1 MNSEILQTA
10 DTKMQKTI
18 EALKKGLLSIRTGR
32 ATSALV
38 DNIGIDYY
46 GTITPLNQI
55 SSVSTPEAR
64 LIVIQPW
71 DRSAL
76 SNIEKAILKSD
87 LGINP
92 TNDGNVI
99 RLILPPLNEERR
111 KELVKVA
118 RKEVEECK
126 ISLRHV
132 RREAV
137 EELKKLEKDKQ
148 ISQDEEHRAVEQLQK
163 ITDSSMSESDKVGQ
177 DKEAEILEI

>member
-18 EALKKGLLSIRTGR
+18 EALKKDLLSIRTGR

-118 RKEVEECK
+118 RKAVEECK